1 MSFAR
6 QTQNRVEV
14 VSMISIVVAAIGKSR
29 LAQKCSTSSIRAE
42 IYGKTRATPPAFDR
56 IAQKYTV

>member
-1 MSFAR
+1 
-6 QTQNRVEV
+6 
-14 VSMISIVVAAIGKSR
+14 MISIVVAAIGKSR

>member
-1 MSFAR
+1 
-6 QTQNRVEV
+6 
-14 VSMISIVVAAIGKSR
+14 MISIVVAAIGKSG
-29 LAQKCSTSSIRAE
+29 LAQKCSARTTSSIRAE